1 MPPAAANRRRQ
12 DSAGSTGETKQWAS
26 NMLHEKSPGSVWN
39 VAVVAIVVLLAVM
52 AVSGLVPGGDPATMA
67 SAL

>member
-1 MPPAAANRRRQ
+1 MIGGDKIPPDQPAKPN
-12 DSAGSTGETKQWAS
+12 QWAS

-39 VAVVAIVVLLAVM
+39 VAAVAIVVLLAVM
-52 AVSGLVPGGDPATMA
+52 AVSGLVPGGDAATMA